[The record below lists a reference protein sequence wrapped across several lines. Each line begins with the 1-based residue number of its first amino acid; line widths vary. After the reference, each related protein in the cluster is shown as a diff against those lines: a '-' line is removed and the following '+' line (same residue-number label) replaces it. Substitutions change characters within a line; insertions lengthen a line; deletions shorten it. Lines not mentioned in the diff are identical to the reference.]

1 MEVQIFLFIDV
12 INANKLSQICK
23 FVCLQE
29 LKNRLRI
36 ADYQEK
42 IIIVK
47 TMGNFGHKTLDQPL
61 LDIIQDNNNKLELR
75 VSAVYALRRIAPQI
89 PQKVGHSLSKT
100 FFSSLHNLGKL
111 N

>member
-1 MEVQIFLFIDV
+1 M
-12 INANKLSQICK
+12 
-23 FVCLQE
+23 
-29 LKNRLRI
+29 RI

-61 LDIIQDNNNKLELR
+61 LDIIRDNNNKLELR

-89 PQKVGHSLSKT
+89 PQKVGHPLSKT
-100 FFSSLHNLGKL
+100 FFFRLFITLGS
-111 N
+111 

>member
-1 MEVQIFLFIDV
+1 MEVQTFLFIDV
-12 INANKLSQICK
+12 INANKLSLICK

-89 PQKVGHSLSKT
+89 PQKVGHSLPKL
-100 FFSSLHNLGKL
+100 FFRLFITLGS
-111 N
+111 